1 MSRRTLVFLGHPDQH
16 SYCGAMA
23 ERAVEQALAKGDDV
37 ELLRLADLHFSNPV
51 PRRAEDDRRLEPDV
65 ARFQE
70 AIRAADHLVFIF
82 PIWWGGMP
90 GRFKLLLELALTPG
104 FAFQYIP
111 NSIRWTRLLNG
122 KTAELLVTMDT
133 PPWFYRTIYRDA
145 GISPQQGLRIRGT
158 DAEERGLP
166 QADDAAVLAAMA
178 TDPILIERPL
188 VETDK
193 GVRLCRPQET
203 VHQIL

>member
-51 PRRAEDDRRLEPDV
+51 PRRAEDNRRLEPDV

-145 GISPQQGLRIRGT
+145 GISELRRNILDFCGVKVTRVRRFGSMRISTESRRQGWL
-158 DAEERGLP
+158 AEL
-166 QADDAAVLAAMA
+166 
-178 TDPILIERPL
+178 
-188 VETDK
+188 
-193 GVRLCRPQET
+193 
-203 VHQIL
+203 

>member
-37 ELLRLADLHFSNPV
+37 DLLRLADLHFSNPV
-51 PRRAEDDRRLEPDV
+51 PRRAEDERRLEPDV

-70 AIRAADHLVFIF
+70 AIRAADHLVFVF

-90 GRFKLLLELALTPG
+90 GRFKLLLELALTTG

-111 NSIRWTRLLNG
+111 DSIRWKRLLTG

-133 PPWFYRTIYRDA
+133 PPWFYRTFYRDA
-145 GISPQQGLRIRGT
+145 GISELRRNILDFCGVKVTRVRRFGSMRISTESRRQGWL
-158 DAEERGLP
+158 
-166 QADDAAVLAAMA
+166 ADL
-178 TDPILIERPL
+178 
-188 VETDK
+188 
-193 GVRLCRPQET
+193 
-203 VHQIL
+203 